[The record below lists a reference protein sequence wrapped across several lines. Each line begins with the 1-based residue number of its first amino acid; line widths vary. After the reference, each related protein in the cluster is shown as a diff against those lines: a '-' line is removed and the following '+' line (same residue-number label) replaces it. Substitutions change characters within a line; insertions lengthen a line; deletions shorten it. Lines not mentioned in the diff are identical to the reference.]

1 LKLTEIAIRRPVAV
15 TVLAVAVAVVG
26 WFSLTQIDVDYL
38 PDITYPMVKV
48 HIWWRGATPDEIDT
62 QIADVIE
69 RDMATVDN
77 LDYLDSSCIE
87 GMYTLL
93 VNFRYG
99 ADVDVAYQDVLA
111 VMGRVNRDLPPDIDP
126 PVIIKADPSQLPVM
140 EVTVASDQRSLVWL
154 REWADNWLVDR
165 LSAVPG
171 TAGAEVVGGVEREI
185 RVHLDPVRLAAYDL
199 TPEKVAA
206 ALREENR
213 QTFAGR
219 VTVQTREIIARTMGE
234 FENLDEIR
242 NVAVARGPNGEL
254 VYLKDVAS
262 VEDAHEEMRVITR
275 FNGKPCVKVNVLKQ
289 AEANTV
295 KVAAAVKAKLDQL
308 RADIP
313 PDIRFGVVENQGD
326 YVMGAIKS
334 VRDSAIL
341 AAILVVLVIYLFL
354 GYWRQVV
361 VMIMALPLT
370 ILANFF
376 LMKTAGFS
384 LNIFSLGGLVVALG
398 VLLDNSIVVL
408 ENITRLKREQ
418 EQSPD
423 PSAEDP
429 VVAGTQQ
436 VGSAVVA
443 GTVSF
448 LALFL
453 PFLFVP
459 GLASLLFHE
468 LVLVIASVVL
478 ISLLV
483 AVTITPFLA
492 RRWLKPGRMDP
503 VAKAFT
509 TGFERLT
516 QGYGKALGFVLR
528 FRWAAIGLFAVV
540 LIGGIS
546 GMGRV
551 GSEFFPKLD
560 DGRVMVK
567 VMMPAGTAVGE
578 TDRILARIEEQ
589 LQGLPEIESVFTMAG
604 GRVWG
609 LATYE
614 IAQEGEVDIQLV
626 PKGKRAISTADFI
639 EKIKPLVKKVSVP
652 GSKLAVRNMP
662 IKGIRKIGTQ
672 DIEIKVQGTEV
683 QPIYDFAKALAAKL
697 GEVPQLANVNISM
710 DMTKPEYRVYV
721 DRARASALGIPV
733 NKVAS
738 TLRMLVTGVVAT
750 EYREG
755 TEYYDIRVMVPEP
768 KITGKEDLENL
779 VLDTR
784 NGRTIHV
791 RDVAEVRRAVGPV
804 EIAREDQVK
813 QVIVR
818 ADPAAGVSVG
828 DATARAAAAAAA
840 LTRPPGVS
848 FAMGGQAQMM
858 AENQRT
864 LGMILGFAAFFAF
877 AVLAI
882 QFESFRLPIIIF
894 LSLPVCLAGMV
905 YGLMAG
911 GQAIGA
917 TVAIGVFIVIAATV
931 NDGVLLLA
939 FAEELRQTKALRAFD
954 AVLSAAKIRLRP
966 RVMTTVGAIAGF
978 IPLALNLGEGG
989 DLLQPMAVAA
999 IGGLLLEIGAAL
1011 FLMPA
1016 LYLLFARDRTT
1027 KTVAPDA
1034 QPEVGEKGATVP

>member
-1 LKLTEIAIRRPVAV
+1 VNLTELAIRRPVAV

-26 WFSLTQIDVDYL
+26 WFSLMQIDVDYL
-38 PDITYPMVKV
+38 PDITYPMVKI
-48 HIWWRGATPDEIDT
+48 HIWWRGATPEEIET
-62 QIADVIE
+62 EIAEPIE
-69 RDMATVDN
+69 RQMATVDN
-77 LDYLDSSCIE
+77 LDYLDASCIE

-99 ADVDVAYQDVLA
+99 VNVDVAYQDVLA
-111 VMGRVNRDLPPDIDP
+111 VMGRARRKLPPDIDP

-140 EVTVASDQRSLVWL
+140 EVTLASDQRSLVWL
-154 REWADNWLVDR
+154 REWAGNWLVDR

-185 RVHLDPVRLAAYDL
+185 RVHLDPARLTAYNL
-199 TPEKVAA
+199 TPEKVVA

-219 VTVQTREIIARTMGE
+219 VTVLTREIIARTMGE
-234 FENLDEIR
+234 FENLDEMR
-242 NVAVARGPNGEL
+242 HVAVGRGPNGEL
-254 VYLKDVAS
+254 VYLKDVAT
-262 VEDAHEEMRVITR
+262 VEDAHKEMRVITR

-295 KVAAAVKAKLDQL
+295 KVARAVKEKLDAL
-308 RADIP
+308 REEIP
-313 PDIRFGVVENQGD
+313 PDIQFGVVENQGD

-341 AAILVVLVIYLFL
+341 AAILVVLVVYLFL
-354 GYWRQVV
+354 GHWRQVL
-361 VMIMALPLT
+361 VMITALPLT

-376 LMKTAGFS
+376 VMKTAGFS

-418 EQSPD
+418 EQ
-423 PSAEDP
+423 
-429 VVAGTQQ
+429 AGGPAGLDTIVTATRE
-436 VGSAVVA
+436 VGPAVVA
-443 GTVSF
+443 ATASF

-492 RRWLKPGRMDP
+492 ERWLKPSRPDP
-503 VAKAFT
+503 VARAFLA
-509 TGFERLT
+509 GFEAMTR
-516 QGYGKALGFVLR
+516 GYGRVLGFLLRWRWATIFLFGLVTIGALLALGRL
-528 FRWAAIGLFAVV
+528 
-540 LIGGIS
+540 
-546 GMGRV
+546 

-567 VMMPAGTAVGE
+567 AILPAGTAVGE
-578 TDRILARIEEQ
+578 TDRILSRVEEQ
-589 LQGLPEIESVFTMAG
+589 LQGLPEIESIFTMAG

-626 PKGKRAISTADFI
+626 PKGRRKINTAEFI
-639 EKIKPLVKKVSVP
+639 EKIRPLVKTVVVP
-652 GSKLAVRNMP
+652 GAKLPVRNMP
-662 IKGIRKIGTQ
+662 IKGIRKIGVQ
-672 DIEIKVQGTEV
+672 DVEVKVQGDDI
-683 QPIYDFAKALAAKL
+683 QPIYNFAKALAAKM
-697 GEVPQLANVNISM
+697 GEIPQLANVNISM

-721 DRARASALGIPV
+721 DRTRASALGIPV

-768 KITGKEDLENL
+768 RIASKEDLENL
-779 VLDTR
+779 IIETQ
-784 NGRTIHV
+784 NGRPIFV

-804 EIAREDQVK
+804 EIAREDQIK
-813 QVIVR
+813 QVVVR

-828 DATARAAAAAAA
+828 QAVALAEAAARS
-840 LTRPPGVS
+840 LPRPPGVS

-858 AENQRT
+858 AETRRT
-864 LGMILGFAAFFAF
+864 LGTILGFAAFFAF
-877 AVLAI
+877 AILAI

-894 LSLPVCLAGMV
+894 LSLPVCLAGMA
-905 YGLMAG
+905 YGLLAG

-931 NDGVLLLA
+931 NDGVLLLT
-939 FAEELRQTKALRAFD
+939 FAEELRAVKGMHPLD
-954 AVLSAAKIRLRP
+954 AVLSAAQIRLRP

-989 DLLQPMAVAA
+989 DLLQPMAVGA
-999 IGGLLLEIGAAL
+999 IGGLVLEIFAAL

-1016 LYLLFARDRTT
+1016 LYLLFARERET
-1027 KTVAPDA
+1027 
-1034 QPEVGEKGATVP
+1034 